1 MLNKSLLHAA
11 IICLVFVSLSGC
23 WTSKNQKTTDLPNG
37 GDLVVSQ
44 NDLAFSVEEV
54 TKEPGEEISFNFVNK
69 LKDEKLR
76 FYLLKNNEDPI
87 VVQHIKAQQGGVP
100 KEYFLFESP
109 DVEPGQEV
117 KVEFQAP
124 LKEGVYS
131 FVGVGATPR
140 ESLVGRLVIAKKE
153 LPVNDE
159 NEIGKGLTDES
170 I

>member
-1 MLNKSLLHAA
+1 MLNKSLLQAA
-11 IICLVFVSLSGC
+11 VICLFFVSLSGC

-87 VVQHIKAQQGGVP
+87 VVQHIKAKRELGR
-100 KEYFLFESP
+100 
-109 DVEPGQEV
+109 
-117 KVEFQAP
+117 QACDC
-124 LKEGVYS
+124 
-131 FVGVGATPR
+131 
-140 ESLVGRLVIAKKE
+140 KKRTSS
-153 LPVNDE
+153 
-159 NEIGKGLTDES
+159 K
-170 I
+170 